1 MSRDGIEPATFRFV
15 TQHLNLCATAVPISS
30 ICARLLV
37 LWTRFHTKRGFL
49 YSQLSKH
56 CSLEINHGQLTA
68 IISCEGVWPGV
79 YWQCGRQ
86 RRSFSVDTL
95 RRGADKSLAQ
105 LISRC
110 RKESIVSFEQGSVRV
125 LNTSAFLVTEAE
137 KMNDRRRARF
147 QQHGDASCHQVFFS
161 FKARRRN

>member
-1 MSRDGIEPATFRFV
+1 MPDYWFCELG
-15 TQHLNLCATAVPISS
+15 S
-30 ICARLLV
+30 IQS
-37 LWTRFHTKRGFL
+37 GEFL
-49 YSQLSKH
+49 YSQLRKH

-68 IISCEGVWPGV
+68 IISGEGVWPV
-79 YWQCGRQ
+79 VHCHCGRQ

-137 KMNDRRRARF
+137 KMNDR
-147 QQHGDASCHQVFFS
+147 
-161 FKARRRN
+161 